1 LDLRLIR
8 DKEEKQDYRYMPE
21 PNLPPL
27 RLAYLNLEPSKFIS
41 RIPTLPEDERSHLI
55 KQYQLDL
62 KTVLQLMVSD
72 KLKNILIELNIDII
86 LYSFKKGGGSHQ
98 YFKQVMEL
106 NPKLSPKRVSSLLL
120 TDLLAILNDC
130 GRKIDS
136 W

>member
-1 LDLRLIR
+1 MFLSR

-27 RLAYLNLEPSKFIS
+27 RLTNLNLEPEKFIS
-41 RIPTLPEDERSHLI
+41 RIPTLPENERSYLI

-62 KTVLQLMVSD
+62 KTVLQLMV
-72 KLKNILIELNIDII
+72 LNEHRYPGIVNVTNVI
-86 LYSFKKGGGSHQ
+86 FKIKGGGSHK

-106 NPKLSPKRVSSLLL
+106 NPKLSPKRVCSLLL
-120 TDLLAILNDC
+120 TDLLALLNDC
-130 GRKIDS
+130 GGKIDS

>member
-1 LDLRLIR
+1 MDLRLIR

-27 RLAYLNLEPSKFIS
+27 RLANLNLEPSKFIS

-72 KLKNILIELNIDII
+72 KLKNILIELNIEEFFI
-86 LYSFKKGGGSHQ
+86 L
-98 YFKQVMEL
+98 L
-106 NPKLSPKRVSSLLL
+106 KRVEEV
-120 TDLLAILNDC
+120 TNILN
-130 GRKIDS
+130 K
-136 W
+136 